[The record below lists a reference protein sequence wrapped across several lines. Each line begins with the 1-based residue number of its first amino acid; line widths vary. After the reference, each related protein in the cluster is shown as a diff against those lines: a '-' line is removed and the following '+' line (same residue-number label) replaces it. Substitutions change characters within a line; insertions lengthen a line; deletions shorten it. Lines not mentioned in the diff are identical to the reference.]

1 MDLLNLIVV
10 QGGWVFTILNA
21 ILIPVHILLL
31 RRSWRIAD
39 RFKVEHSLPYGM
51 VAHNMKV
58 QRDGD
63 KAAYR
68 QVWTCLAICF
78 FLGVTT
84 LFNAYRYLAPLF
96 G

>member
-1 MDLLNLIVV
+1 MELLNLIVV
-10 QGGWVFTILNA
+10 QGGWVFAILNV
-21 ILIPVHILLL
+21 ILIPVHLMLL

-39 RFKVEHSLPYGM
+39 RFQVAHGLPYGM

-68 QVWTCLAICF
+68 QFWICLAICF
-78 FLGVTT
+78 FLSATT
-84 LFNAYRYLAPLF
+84 IVNVFRYLLPFF